1 VTDAPVVG
9 QWVVTQI
16 DSASDAAGWL
26 QVGWNTPMG
35 AYAMVVTSPV
45 ADTFTSA
52 GKFSWDGS
60 TLILIDSAGKPS
72 LRGSVDGGLMT
83 LGRGPHSI
91 ALLRLVELPH

>member
-1 VTDAPVVG
+1 
-9 QWVVTQI
+9 
-16 DSASDAAGWL
+16 
-26 QVGWNTPMG
+26 MG